1 MSMTDVRTDGGG
13 IPSVKNVDMK
23 LEVVTIPVSDVDR
36 ATEFYV
42 GLGWRQDVTP
52 PGSGIV
58 QLTPPGSG
66 CSVQFGTNRTSAEPG
81 SAQNTF
87 LIVSDIQAAY
97 DYLVGRGVEVSE
109 VFHLGPDGPVS
120 GAAPEHASYGSL
132 ATFSDPDGNSW
143 LLQEI
148 TTRLPGRIDSA
159 ATTFGSAT
167 DLARCNAARGGRP
180 RLARD
185 AHRRGRRELARLV
198 RRVHGC
204 GAERQG
210 AADVTDYDVI
220 VVGGGSPGEHCAG
233 ALAEGGLRVAL
244 VERELVGG
252 ECSYWACIPSKTL
265 LRPGEATHAAN
276 EAAAICE
283 GRRRRCAC
291 VAGLHGLELLRCRP
305 GALAC

>member
-1 MSMTDVRTDGGG
+1 MSTTQVSGEANENARVR
-13 IPSVKNVDMK
+13 NVDMK

-58 QLTPPGSG
+58 QLTPTGSS

-87 LIVSDIQAAY
+87 LIVTDIQAAY
-97 DYLVGRGVEVSE
+97 DYLVGRGVQVSG
-109 VFHLGPDGPVS
+109 VFHLGPEGPIS

-159 ATTFGSAT
+159 ATTFGSAS
-167 DLARCNAARGGRP
+167 DLANAMRRAAVAHGSHEARIGESDENWPDWYATYMVAEQSGK
-180 RLARD
+180 
-185 AHRRGRRELARLV
+185 ELP
-198 RRVHGC
+198 
-204 GAERQG
+204 Q
-210 AADVTDYDVI
+210 
-220 VVGGGSPGEHCAG
+220 
-233 ALAEGGLRVAL
+233 
-244 VERELVGG
+244 
-252 ECSYWACIPSKTL
+252 
-265 LRPGEATHAAN
+265 
-276 EAAAICE
+276 
-283 GRRRRCAC
+283 
-291 VAGLHGLELLRCRP
+291 
-305 GALAC
+305 